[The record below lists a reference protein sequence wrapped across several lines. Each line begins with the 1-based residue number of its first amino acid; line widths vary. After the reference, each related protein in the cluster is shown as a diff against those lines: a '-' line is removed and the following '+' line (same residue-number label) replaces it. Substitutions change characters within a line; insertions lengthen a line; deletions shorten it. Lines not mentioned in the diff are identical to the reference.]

1 MKKLVLC
8 LTVAAVFEGVA
19 APLLAPVFSKNAVI
33 QRDVAAPVWGWA
45 EKDETV
51 VLTVSRVEGAKT
63 NELARYKTVASQ
75 AVPKAMAPWEREL
88 WRWEAKVGPFP
99 AGLDYRLVV
108 EGSRAPKGRKPQRVE
123 ADIAA

>member
-51 VLTVSRVEGAKT
+51 VLTVCSLTYTAE
-63 NELARYKTVASQ
+63 TVALNDALES
-75 AVPKAMAPWEREL
+75 L
-88 WRWEAKVGPFP
+88 T
-99 AGLDYRLVV
+99 L
-108 EGSRAPKGRKPQRVE
+108 
-123 ADIAA
+123 